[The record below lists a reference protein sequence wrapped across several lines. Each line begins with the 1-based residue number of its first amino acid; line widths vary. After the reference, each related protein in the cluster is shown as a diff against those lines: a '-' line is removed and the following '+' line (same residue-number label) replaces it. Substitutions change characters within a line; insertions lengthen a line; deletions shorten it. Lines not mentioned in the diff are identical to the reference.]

1 MRDRVMELASSI
13 YDSIIGSPED
23 DPVVVISA
31 VNLIISTL
39 IVELEIP
46 EEKAVE
52 AFKESIASTRAM
64 VGSFGWDWPHNSDEV
79 H

>member
-23 DPVVVISA
+23 DPAVVISA
-31 VNLIISTL
+31 VSLIMSTL
-39 IVELEIP
+39 VVELEIP
-46 EEKAVE
+46 EEKAIE
-52 AFKESIASTRAM
+52 AFKESIQSTRAM
-64 VGSFGWDWPHNSDEV
+64 VGSFGWDWPHSSGEV